1 MGGGT
6 DLPDF
11 YRQYKGK
18 VLSMAINQYVYVVIN
33 KTPLINKLS
42 ARYSQSET
50 VDHPKDFSH
59 SRIREALLD
68 LGIEK
73 NIEIGSFASLP
84 AKTGLGSSSS
94 FSVAL
99 LKGLHTYL
107 GNKLDAAEIARLAC
121 RLEIDLVGEPI
132 GKQDQYA
139 AAMGGMNVLTF
150 HPDETV
156 DVEPVL
162 LSYTARHALEDHLL
176 IFYTG
181 ITRNASSVLTEQKA
195 NTQNNFAT
203 LKELSDSVDIC
214 KEYIVNAEFKK
225 LGELL
230 HQSWVK
236 KKQLSSNI
244 SNGLI
249 DNLYGAGLEGG
260 AWGGKVLG
268 AGGGGCIMF
277 IAAPDKKEDIRA
289 RIQEVARNN
298 DLHDLCEIRPHLVYS
313 GVETLYHL
321 DKNIY

>member
-1 MGGGT
+1 
-6 DLPDF
+6 
-11 YRQYKGK
+11 
-18 VLSMAINQYVYVVIN
+18 
-33 KTPLINKLS
+33 
-42 ARYSQSET
+42 
-50 VDHPKDFSH
+50 
-59 SRIREALLD
+59 
-68 LGIEK
+68 
-73 NIEIGSFASLP
+73 
-84 AKTGLGSSSS
+84 
-94 FSVAL
+94 
-99 LKGLHTYL
+99 
-107 GNKLDAAEIARLAC
+107 
-121 RLEIDLVGEPI
+121 
-132 GKQDQYA
+132 
-139 AAMGGMNVLTF
+139 MGGMNVLTF

-162 LSYTARHALEDHLL
+162 LSYTTRHALEDHLL
-176 IFYTG
+176 VFYTG

-195 NTQNNFAT
+195 KTQNNFAT

-244 SNGLI
+244 SNGII
-249 DNLYGAGLEGG
+249 DSLYNAGLDGG

-277 IAAPDKKEDIRA
+277 IASPDKKEDIRA

-298 DLHDLCEIRPHLVYS
+298 ELHDLCEIKPHLVYS